1 MIRRLVA
8 ALALVCAMP
17 AAAKPV
23 NWPTRFD
30 DIGPAVQTLTAPSG
44 RTVHYADT
52 GEAGWRPV
60 LYIGGTG
67 TSARAMLMTGYLDS
81 LRRRLKI
88 RLISVERNGFG
99 DTAYDPAWGLAD
111 YPDEVRAVLDHLTI
125 KTFAIVAI
133 SGGGPYAAHVAAAM
147 PDRIAS
153 LHFAAALADV
163 MPDAAPRCAMT
174 VDTLAK
180 AMAPTLDDP
189 RRWWAFPAGSS
200 TARIPGF
207 ADRARDEGA
216 RAFFIAGQMG
226 DARAEAAEM
235 LRYCHAHL
243 DDLGLARIKAPVFTY
258 NGLADPLV
266 VPANAARWHA
276 LLPGPATT
284 RTWPGEAHDVQ
295 YRHWDQI
302 LVDIAGLSGTGPAAR
317 TLVCIRGKVD
327 LVRKVPAGAK
337 AGLCLWR

>member
-1 MIRRLVA
+1 MIRWLVA
-8 ALALVCAMP
+8 ALALV
-17 AAAKPV
+17 AAPLAARPV
-23 NWPTRFD
+23 TWPTRFD
-30 DIGPAVQTLTAPSG
+30 DIGPAVEALTAPSG

-52 GEAGWRPV
+52 GESGWRPV

-81 LRRRLKI
+81 LRKRLKI

-99 DTAYDPAWGLAD
+99 DTAYDPGWGLSD
-111 YPDEVRAVLDHLTI
+111 YPGEVRAVLDHLKI
-125 KTFAIVAI
+125 AKFGIVAI

-147 PDRIAS
+147 PGRITS
-153 LHFAAALADV
+153 LHLAAALADV
-163 MPDAAPRCAMT
+163 MPDATARCAANL
-174 VDTLAK
+174 DTLAK
-180 AMAPTLDDP
+180 AMAPTVDDP
-189 RRWWAFPAGSS
+189 RKWWAFPATSP

-216 RAFFIAGQMG
+216 RTFFIAGQMG
-226 DARAEAAEM
+226 DARPEAAEM
-235 LRYCHAHL
+235 LRYCQSHL
-243 DDLGLARIKAPVFTY
+243 ADLGLARMTAPVFTY

-284 RTWPGEAHDVQ
+284 RTWPGEGHDVQ

-302 LVDIAGLSGTGPAAR
+302 LVDIAGLSGTGPNAR
-317 TLVCIRGKVD
+317 TLVCVKGKAQ
-327 LVRKVPAGAK
+327 LVRVVSKGST
-337 AGLCLWR
+337 AGLCLWRR